1 MNEKGDKTQN
11 EVKYEWKPKK
21 CGACNKMG
29 HIAVECSKK
38 VQVKWV
44 PKAKEIPR
52 IPTMKDGN
60 ESHISKTPV
69 TRSARKNTQ
78 ETAVVSTV
86 IHL

>member
-60 ESHISKTPV
+60 ELIL
-69 TRSARKNTQ
+69 ARHQSQ
-78 ETAVVSTV
+78 EVLGR
-86 IHL
+86 ILRKQQ